1 MGTSAVGSGIGTV
14 HAPRATLASS
24 GEAAD
29 TSAAPAT
36 LGCRI
41 LAPVTP
47 ARACPSK
54 ELALCTAGLSRRSER
69 GLATIC
75 RRSGGGRE

>member
-1 MGTSAVGSGIGTV
+1 MEGAGAAVV
-14 HAPRATLASS
+14 RREWCRELAKDVVKEVW
-24 GEAAD
+24 G
-29 TSAAPAT
+29 
-36 LGCRI
+36 
-41 LAPVTP
+41 TP